1 MFLRFEDGFSV
12 ETTADKYNEEEYLW
26 FDTPEGY
33 LDGDLCLLTNDL
45 VSLASDDEQESY
57 QLSRRKSDYI
67 ELVAGLIDEK
77 KMENKGHLP
86 GKERE
91 YAAKRELVN
100 NNQDGN
106 IEEES
111 IEYLLLIHEA
121 NAKGITVNEL
131 YLDIKQKVTALYQY
145 YGVLA
150 GFSVSSKE
158 RISAVGNMDELEFV
172 FSQVLDDFNLLP

>member
-33 LDGDLCLLTNDL
+33 LDGDLCLLTDGV
-45 VSLASDDEQESY
+45 VSLASGDEQANY
-57 QLSRRKSDYI
+57 QFSCRKNDYI
-67 ELVAGLIDEK
+67 DLISGLIDEK
-77 KMENKGHLP
+77 KMEHKESLP

-100 NNQDGN
+100 NNEDGN
-106 IEEES
+106 IDEGS
-111 IEYLLLIHEA
+111 LEYLLLIHEA
-121 NAKGITVNEL
+121 NAKGITINEL
-131 YLDIKQKVTALYQY
+131 YLDIKEKVTALYQY